1 MVTPTTWDNGNGKLL
16 SAARDILQ
24 YASTDYDKEA
34 PDYQEMIR
42 RTPDRYVAALKEL
55 THRESFNFTTFPK
68 EKGMDE
74 MIVVTNVQFV
84 SMCAHHL
91 FPFLGVAH
99 LAYIPNNLVA
109 GLSKMIRVV
118 KYYSRG
124 LWIQEKLTDRIADRV
139 QEELRPKG
147 CAVMMTAEHLCYTIR
162 GVQSPGTMTTTSA
175 VRGVFRDP
183 QEHAREEWLEIIKL
197 NARR

>member
-1 MVTPTTWDNGNGKLL
+1 MTDGNGTDKLL
-16 SAARDILQ
+16 AAAQDILDF
-24 YASTDYDKEA
+24 ASTSYDREA
-34 PDYQEMIR
+34 PDYLEMVR
-42 RTPDRYVAALKEL
+42 KTPGRFVEALKEL
-55 THRESFNFTTFPK
+55 TQREPFSFTTFPK

-84 SMCAHHL
+84 SLCAHHL
-91 FPFLGVAH
+91 FPFLGIAH
-99 LAYIPNNLVA
+99 LAYIPTDRVA

-139 QEELRPKG
+139 EEELRPKG

-183 QEHAREEWLEIIKL
+183 QEAARHEFLEIVKL
-197 NARR
+197 NSNHG